1 MNSAM
6 EYDQSFI
13 QAENRCDF
21 LVTEKRKKVWYI
33 ELKLLKRFD
42 EVCKKYHLSYYI
54 DYGTLLG
61 AVRHKGFIP
70 WDDDIDVSMFRDDY
84 AKLQK
89 IAPGEFKEPYFYQD
103 SYTSQPVPIWNVAK
117 IHDNRT
123 TAIQFPNAPLE
134 MKQGLCL
141 DVFPIDDAPDGQ
153 PSSEILFEM
162 KREIWMSIVEPDTM
176 RKHLQMQTKFLLEA
190 DILYDL
196 LKLPAKERFRQFEDF
211 NLSNFGKSKNVG
223 NFTDVLYYP
232 ERIPRERECFT
243 KTVYLPF
250 ENMTVPAPIGYD
262 KLLKSRYGDY
272 SVYQKFSGAHNDI
285 FIDPDTPYTY
295 YMQHPGQIKSGNKL

>member
-1 MNSAM
+1 MK
-6 EYDQSFI
+6 YDRSFI
-13 QAENRCDF
+13 QEETRCGF
-21 LVTEKRKKVWYI
+21 PVTEKRKKVWYI
-33 ELKLLKRFD
+33 ELQLLKRFD
-42 EVCKKYHLSYYI
+42 EVCKKYHLSYYV

-89 IAPGEFKEPYFYQD
+89 IAPGEFKEPYSYQD
-103 SYTSQPVPIWNVAK
+103 SYTSQSVPIWNIAK
-117 IHDNRT
+117 IRDNRT

-134 MKQGLCL
+134 VNQGLFL
-141 DVFPIDDAPDGQ
+141 DIFPIDDAPDGQ
-153 PSSEILFEM
+153 PSSEMLFEM

-176 RKHLQMQTKFLLEA
+176 RKHLQKGTKFLLET
-190 DILYDL
+190 DLLYDL
-196 LKLPAKERFRQFEDF
+196 LKLPAKERFKQFENF

-223 NFTDVLYYP
+223 NFTDVLFYP
-232 ERIPRERECFT
+232 ERIRIPKERKYYANT
-243 KTVYLPF
+243 IYLPF
-250 ENMTVPAPIGYD
+250 ENMTVPVPIGYD

-272 SVYQKFSGAHNDI
+272 NVFQKFSGAHNDI

-295 YMQHPGQIKSGNKL
+295 YMQNPDQIRLGSEF